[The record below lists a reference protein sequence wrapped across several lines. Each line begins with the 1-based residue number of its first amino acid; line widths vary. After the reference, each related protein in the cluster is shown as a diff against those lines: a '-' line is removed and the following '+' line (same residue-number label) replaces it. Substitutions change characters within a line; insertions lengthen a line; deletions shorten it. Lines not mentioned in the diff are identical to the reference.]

1 MSNGWRRSFPK
12 KQSMFEFKIL
22 VPDLD
27 CVRVA
32 DFTCQRCVP
41 QEYSCNFYQ
50 SGNQWKQNKT
60 TPTWKCCAT
69 LVLSEVRKWSTNL
82 HFEIIFL
89 IAQFRH
95 RQFFISWIRNYD
107 INPLNAELNPICCL
121 LALLGAHHFLHVS
134 RIRVKLLTLRLLMS
148 YIYTWST
155 YSWCF

>member
-69 LVLSEVRKWSTNL
+69 L
-82 HFEIIFL
+82 
-89 IAQFRH
+89 
-95 RQFFISWIRNYD
+95 
-107 INPLNAELNPICCL
+107 
-121 LALLGAHHFLHVS
+121 
-134 RIRVKLLTLRLLMS
+134 
-148 YIYTWST
+148 
-155 YSWCF
+155 